1 MSDILDV
8 LKKQLEIEIN
18 SAKQKLNSNNLDSIY
33 KITSSIVNIEKINIP
48 EEKTARNYGNG
59 VFEKNIDS
67 LYQKYADK
75 KTLYRDNPGPETK
88 ELLIESTR
96 KLMSEVYDMIESMLK
111 DCECADEKREI
122 QVFIEKTKRI

>member
-8 LKKQLEIEIN
+8 LKKQLEIEIS

-48 EEKTARNYGNG
+48 EEKTDRNYGNG

-67 LYQKYADK
+67 LYQKYVDK
-75 KTLYRDNPGPETK
+75 KILYRDSPGPETK
-88 ELLIESTR
+88 ELLIESAR
-96 KLMSEVYDMIESMLK
+96 RLMSEVYDMIESMLK

-122 QVFIEKTKRI
+122 QVFIEKAKRI